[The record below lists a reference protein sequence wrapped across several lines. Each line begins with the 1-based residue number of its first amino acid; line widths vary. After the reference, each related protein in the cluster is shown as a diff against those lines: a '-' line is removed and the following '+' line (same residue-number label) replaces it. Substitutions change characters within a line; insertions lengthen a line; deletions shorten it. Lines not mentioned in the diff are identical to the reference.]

1 MPRGPTAQA
10 ACPTWAVGVLDPA
23 TGAGARRRDPTS
35 LHGTY
40 AAWGRAGIRQVGG
53 RTHSVGAASPVLP
66 VKTSHSTSLSR
77 ATSFSFLQNFLCSGQ
92 LARWHATPQ

>member
-1 MPRGPTAQA
+1 MAPQPRLPVPHGLWGCWTQRQGLQPGGGTPHPFTGPMQ
-10 ACPTWAVGVLDPA
+10 P
-23 TGAGARRRDPTS
+23 GAGRGSGRLEGGHTAWEQHS
-35 LHGTY
+35 L
-40 AAWGRAGIRQVGG
+40 
-53 RTHSVGAASPVLP
+53 VLP